1 MRCLKQAACEKSC
14 FHMRFLKQTASA
26 NIIYTGGQLK
36 KTASDNNISTS
47 SVLRSPPVKNSCFH
61 MRFLKQTA
69 SANDAVGTYMWLNG
83 FAAPDVLVYPS
94 RSSRRCRS
102 SRRRPSPSLSLL
114 DPPSLRRPSRSE
126 VGGGL
131 GCRLRTPRARHQRH
145 GSRSTA

>member
-1 MRCLKQAACEKSC
+1 
-14 FHMRFLKQTASA
+14 MRFLKQTASA

-36 KTASDNNISTS
+36 KTVSDNNISTS
-47 SVLRSPPVKNSCFH
+47 GVLRSLLVKNSCFH

-69 SANDAVGTYMWLNG
+69 SANVIYTGGMLKKTASANDAVGTYMRLNG

-94 RSSRRCRS
+94 RSSRR
-102 SRRRPSPSLSLL
+102 RPSPSLSLP

-131 GCRLRTPRARHQRH
+131 GHRLCTPRARHQRR
-145 GSRSTA
+145 GSRSTT